1 MFVFVCRS
9 YKTMPIDRL
18 SALISGLM
26 PRLTLRCAGDPDER
40 VQAGMGDGSG
50 LVIHLLVSGAMRF
63 DHRLAACTL
72 AAPSVVVLR
81 NDVDHRLDD
90 ARGTASLMSAEIA
103 FDGPAGDV
111 LVQAFAMP
119 VVAGLE
125 GAGADLVH
133 LLALI
138 RGELAEPRCGRQA
151 LLARAGEILLI
162 TVLRHLI
169 ARPGSA
175 AGILRALADERIA
188 RAVVA
193 IHEQPASTWSLES
206 LADRAGMSRTAFAQR
221 FRDEM
226 GQTPGSYLAGLRLA
240 IAERSIGRGEG
251 LKRAARAAGY
261 RSPAALSRALGRR
274 RGSPAE
280 LGKGLL

>member
-1 MFVFVCRS
+1 MFDYVCSS
-9 YKTMPIDRL
+9 YKIMPIDRL

-26 PRLTLRCAGDPDER
+26 PRLTLRCAGTPDGLA
-40 VQAGMGDGSG
+40 QMPTGDGSG

-63 DHRLAACTL
+63 DLRSAGHTL

-81 NDVDHRLDD
+81 DDVDHRLGGIG
-90 ARGTASLMSAEIA
+90 GTASLMSAEIA

-111 LVQAFAMP
+111 MVQAFAEP
-119 VVAGLE
+119 VVAGLD
-125 GAGADLVH
+125 GAGADLVR

-193 IHEQPASTWSLES
+193 IHEQPASAWSLES

-221 FRDEM
+221 FREEM

-240 IAERSIGRGEG
+240 IAERSIVRGEG

-274 RGSPAE
+274 REGLAG
-280 LGKGLL
+280 LGRR

>member
-1 MFVFVCRS
+1 MA
-9 YKTMPIDRL
+9 IDRL

-26 PRLTLRCAGDPDER
+26 PRLSLRCAGDPDGLA
-40 VQAGMGDGSG
+40 QAARGDGSG
-50 LVIHLLVSGAMRF
+50 LVVHLLVAGTMSFGDERGESA
-63 DHRLAACTL
+63 LV
-72 AAPSVVVLR
+72 APAVVVLR
-81 NDVDHRLDD
+81 NDVEHRLAKMRD
-90 ARGTASLMSAEIA
+90 GVSLMSAEIA
-103 FDGPAGDV
+103 FDGPAGEV
-111 LVQAFAMP
+111 LVQAFTHP

-125 GAGADLVH
+125 SAGADLAH

-162 TVLRHLI
+162 TVLRHLV

-193 IHEQPASTWSLES
+193 IHEQPAAAWSLES
-206 LADRAGMSRTAFAQR
+206 LAERAGMSRTAFAQR

-226 GQTPGSYLAGLRLA
+226 GKPPGSYLAGLRLA

-274 RGSPAE
+274 RGSPVE
-280 LGKGLL
+280 LGKGVL